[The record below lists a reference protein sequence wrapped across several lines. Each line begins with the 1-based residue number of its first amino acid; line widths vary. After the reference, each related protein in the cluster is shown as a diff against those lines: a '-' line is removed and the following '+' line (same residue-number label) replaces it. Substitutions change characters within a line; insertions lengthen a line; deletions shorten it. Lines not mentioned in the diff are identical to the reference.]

1 MTAPTIAATDVLVT
15 IGVDTHADVHVA
27 VALDQ
32 LGRRLDARS
41 FATTPSGYTQLQ
53 QWATELGTIAAFG
66 VEGTGSWGAGLVRH
80 LRAAEHQVFEVNRPD
95 RSARRR
101 QGKSDTLDAEAA
113 ARAVLAGTATAQPK
127 AADGNV
133 ELIRTL
139 MVTRRSAM
147 KARTQT
153 VNQLGALLVTAPAE
167 LREQLRTTST
177 KQLVDIAA
185 GWRPGPHPNTAM
197 QVTKLAMRSLARRY
211 QQLDDEITAL
221 DRHLTRLTEQAAP
234 QLVAVKGL
242 GTQTVAA
249 LLVAAGDNP
258 DRMRSESAFAHLC
271 GAAPIPA
278 SSGKTQRHRLNR
290 GGDRQA
296 NWALYILAVTRMAWD
311 PATRA
316 YVNRRT
322 ADGKTKKEIIRCLKR
337 YIAREVYQLLIS
349 PTAIPAR
356 TG

>member
-1 MTAPTIAATDVLVT
+1 VTGPTIAAAEALVT
-15 IGVDTHADVHVA
+15 VGVDTHADTHVA

-32 LGRRLDARS
+32 LGRRIDAHS
-41 FATTPSGYTQLQ
+41 FATTPAGYTELE
-53 QWATELGTIAAFG
+53 QWATNLGTIAAFG
-66 VEGTGSWGAGLVRH
+66 VEGTGSWGAGLVRC
-80 LRAAEHQVFEVNRPD
+80 LRAAQHVVIEVNRPD

-113 ARAVLAGTATAQPK
+113 ARAVLAGTAQPK
-127 AADGNV
+127 TADGDV

-139 MVTRRSAM
+139 MLTRRSAM

-153 VNQLGALLVTAPAE
+153 MNQLGALLVTAPAE
-167 LREQLRTTST
+167 LREQLRNIPT
-177 KQLVDIAA
+177 KQLVNIAA
-185 GWRPGPHPNTAM
+185 GWRPGAQPSTAI

-211 QQLDDEITAL
+211 QQLDEEITVL
-221 DRHLTRLTEQAAP
+221 DQHLARLTEQAAP
-234 QLVAVKGL
+234 QLIAVKGL

-278 SSGKTQRHRLNR
+278 SSGKVQRHRLNR

-296 NWALYILAVTRMAWD
+296 TGPSTSSPSPAWPGIPP
-311 PATRA
+311 PAPTSTDA
-316 YVNRRT
+316 
-322 ADGKTKKEIIRCLKR
+322 
-337 YIAREVYQLLIS
+337 Q
-349 PTAIPAR
+349 PTARRRRRSSAASSATSPER
-356 TG
+356 STDF

>member
-1 MTAPTIAATDVLVT
+1 M
-15 IGVDTHADVHVA
+15 HVA

-32 LGRRLDARS
+32 LGRRLDTDS
-41 FATTPSGYTQLQ
+41 FATTPSGYAQLE

-80 LRAAEHQVFEVNRPD
+80 LHATQHLVIEVNRPD
-95 RSARRR
+95 RSSRRR
-101 QGKSDTLDAEAA
+101 HGKSDTLDAEAA

-127 AADGNV
+127 TANGDV

-153 VNQLGALLVTAPAE
+153 VNQLGALLVTAPAQ
-167 LREQLRTTST
+167 LREQLRSIST
-177 KQLVDIAA
+177 KQLVEIVA
-185 GWRPGPHPNTAM
+185 GWRPGPQPSTAL

-211 QQLDDEITAL
+211 QQLDDEIAVL

-337 YIAREVYQLLIS
+337 YIAREVYQLLTS
-349 PTAIPAR
+349 PTALPAR

>member
-1 MTAPTIAATDVLVT
+1 M
-15 IGVDTHADVHVA
+15 
-27 VALDQ
+27 DQ
-32 LGRRLDARS
+32 LGRRIAAHC
-41 FATTPSGYTQLQ
+41 FATTPSGYAHLE
-53 QWATELGTIAAFG
+53 QWATTLGTIAAFG

-80 LRAAEHQVFEVNRPD
+80 LRATQRRVIEVNRPD

-167 LREQLRTTST
+167 LREQLRST
-177 KQLVDIAA
+177 ATKRLVDIAT
-185 GWRPGPHPNTAM
+185 GWRPGAAPHTTL

-211 QQLDDEITAL
+211 QQLNDEITIL
-221 DRHLTRLTEQAAP
+221 DRHLARLTEQAAP

-278 SSGKTQRHRLNR
+278 SSGKVQRHRLNR

-316 YVNRRT
+316 YVNRRV

-337 YIAREVYQLLIS
+337 YIAREIYQLL
-349 PTAIPAR
+349 TLAQPAH